1 MRMTNLELSQNF
13 DNSALSTLANGYY
26 KLPLG
31 KLANACV
38 YLDMTTQPMTS
49 SAVPD
54 AKLKRL
60 TGDDA
65 ERFRALYRDV
75 GHNWLW
81 ASHLNKSTAEMANY
95 LDAAERETFAVV
107 DKQGD
112 CGLLQ
117 LQFATD
123 GTAEI
128 VYIGVVEAAMGRGL
142 GRWLLEQAIARA
154 FAKPINR
161 LWLHTCS
168 FDHPKALGF
177 YLRAGFRIYATGFE
191 IMDDP
196 RALGLLPETAAPHV
210 PYVAAGGASR

>member
-1 MRMTNLELSQNF
+1 MTTQDVVSQDF
-13 DNSALSTLANGYY
+13 DSSALSALANGYY
-26 KLPLG
+26 KMPPG
-31 KLANACV
+31 RLANACV
-38 YLDMTTQPMTS
+38 YLDMTTPPPPVLAS
-49 SAVPD
+49 D
-54 AKLKRL
+54 ATLVRL
-60 TGDDA
+60 TGVDA
-65 ERFRALYRDV
+65 ERFRNLYRDV
-75 GHNWLW
+75 GQHWLW
-81 ASHLNKSTAEMANY
+81 ASHLKKSTEDMAMY
-95 LDAAERETFAVV
+95 LSAAERETFAVV